1 MYDQWCICDFVLE
14 HENKTFYENFEDETL
29 LSAEIDEMVDT
40 FQQSLNGEINEVKE
54 LNFLEPYFVCILYPR
69 ENERPSSITHFK

>member
-54 LNFLEPYFVCILYPR
+54 LNFFRTIFCMYTLSKR
-69 ENERPSSITHFK
+69 K